1 MATTQ
6 FTRTQTAGTSTKKLT
21 VSMWVKRG
29 SDLGGYP
36 TLFSCGT
43 GSSDGFNLA
52 FTNNDYLILEAY
64 DGSANP
70 KLETDRKFRDVGA
83 WYHIVAVFDTDA
95 AATDRMRFYVNG
107 VEETSFAQ
115 DTNPTSSY
123 VIPGWSGSGDTMRI
137 GYTTLGGSWTYF
149 DGDMAHVHVC
159 DGQAYAASDFGET
172 DSTSGIW
179 VAKTT
184 PSVTY
189 GINGGFYKF
198 VSGALTTD
206 SSGESNTLTSVG
218 TPTTTK
224 DTPDNNFCTWNPLT
238 QNGGTYSNG
247 NTSRTA
253 GDDTGGTLGVT
264 KGKWY
269 WEYKRTN
276 TSNSIHYGICSTSN
290 GFNNAGQQMLNGG
303 TDAVG
308 ASLWLSEGGTAT
320 DAYGNAGG
328 FSSVSYSVPSVSIS
342 NGDII
347 GVALDISTSSGTVE
361 WFQNGVSLGT
371 ASFTYDDSVPVYPF
385 IRLNTSVTTDTNF
398 GNGYFGTTVIS
409 SAGTSSSGDDSIW
422 EYDCPADHYGLNTNN
437 IATYG

>member
-1 MATTQ
+1 MATTILS
-6 FTRTQTAGTSTKKLT
+6 RTPGVEGNRRKWTFST
-21 VSMWVKRG
+21 WVKLGAVSG
-29 SDLGGYP
+29 SRAI
-36 TLFSCGT
+36 F
-43 GSSDGFNLA
+43 GSPSDGSNYNELWFQDGDFRFDQQTSGSPVA
-52 FTNNDYLILEAY
+52 SLI
-64 DGSANP
+64 
-70 KLETDRKFRDVGA
+70 TDRVFRDPAA
-83 WYHIVAVFDTDA
+83 WYNIVCVWDSDNA
-95 AATDRMRFYVNG
+95 AAGDRMKMYVNG
-107 VEETSFAQ
+107 VEETSFST
-115 DTNPTSSY
+115 DTNPALNLDSY
-123 VIPGWSGSGDTMRI
+123 VNSTSYP
-137 GYTTLGGSWTYF
+137 LEVGGMNAGEYF
-149 DGDMAHVHVC
+149 GGVLAHTHFT

-179 VAKTT
+179 IAKTS

-189 GINGGFYKF
+189 GTNGFFLKYQDTSAFGD
-198 VSGALTTD
+198 D
-206 SSGESNTLTSVG
+206 SSGNNNDMAVSG
-218 TPTTTK
+218 TMTQTK
-224 DTPDNNFCTWNPLT
+224 DNPDNNFCTWNLLT
-238 QNGGTYSNG
+238 QSGGTYSNG

-342 NGDII
+342 NGDVI
-347 GVALDISTSSGTVE
+347 GCALDISTSSGTVE

>member
-1 MATTQ
+1 MATTE

-21 VSMWVKRG
+21 VSTWLKRG
-29 SDLGGYP
+29 SDFGANNAF
-36 TLFSCGT
+36 FSCGT
-43 GSSDGFNLA
+43 GTSDGFNIG
-52 FTNNDYLILEAY
+52 FTTNNYLILEAY

-70 KLETDRKFRDVGA
+70 KLETDRKFRDPAA

-137 GYTTLGGSWTYF
+137 GQTTLSGWGYF

-276 TSNSIHYGICSTSN
+276 TSNSIHYGICSTSK